1 MSAWSYKKKLD
12 DAQKRF
18 GETLGAAEQWKEV
31 AEDKTRSI
39 RAWGKVLEYTFDTI
53 RASGEVFEVSS
64 PRPVESGFYDTHT
77 SGEAILDHFGAD
89 FGSLVLYAVSVT
101 RQAKESRDCLDS
113 ALALLASVSPVAPPK
128 DEGGVASVAAMASKL
143 TSSILDPNRDDPPY
157 VPIIQPP
164 SQRRRELPV
173 GGPVLTRRPAVKRV
187 TEIIGSSEHE

>member
-12 DAQKRF
+12 DAQKKF
-18 GETLGAAEQWKEV
+18 GETLGAAEQWREV

-39 RAWGKVLEYTFDTI
+39 RAWGKVLEIAFETI
-53 RASGEVFEVSS
+53 RSSGEVFEVSS
-64 PRPVESGFYDTHT
+64 PRPIEQGFYDNHT

-128 DEGGVASVAAMASKL
+128 DEGGVARVAATASKL
-143 TSSILDPNRDDPPY
+143 TTSILDPNRDDPPY
-157 VPIIQPP
+157 VPVMQSPP
-164 SQRRRELPV
+164 PRRRELPP
-173 GGPVLTRRPAVKRV
+173 GGPMFTRRGAVKKV
-187 TEIIGSSEHE
+187 TEIIGTSEHE